1 MSNSK
6 KRSNIDIIFKCVLRK
21 EKFEYKMEE
30 HDAFLPSLW
39 QKSMKVFFLP
49 SAGLAVLGDD

>member
-1 MSNSK
+1 MNTLD
-6 KRSNIDIIFKCVLRK
+6 NDYPDVGRK
-21 EKFEYKMEE
+21 EKFEYKMEK